1 MPGAH
6 IFTHELLEVC
16 TTCLC
21 GYSLPLSRYYYHPIL
36 PRSSPCLHPSLLR
49 LLHSL
54 GNQAFKAG
62 DYKKA
67 IEHYGEALKIDPS
80 AHTYWSNRSASY
92 AGLGDWE
99 NAANDASECLK
110 ANKNFVK
117 GYFRLALAQKNL
129 QRYEQALETIT
140 RGLQVDFGNNDLKS
154 MRKEVEDGVRLQKVA
169 SYIDTAKQQF
179 MNKEY
184 SACLST
190 IDSGL
195 RIDAGNSSLVDLQ
208 KKVQPMWEKEERT
221 RKAGLSPVEKMKE
234 EGDAYYKSANFEAAI
249 QQYTKTLNKI
259 DDKSK
264 NKGARGRGERVLVTL
279 CHEGQWDISSDFLV
293 PFTKQARKSPSR
305 YSRIAQ
311 PATSSSPTLTG
322 SSPIAPAS
330 WKSSPMMSNP
340 S

>member
-1 MPGAH
+1 MPPAQD
-6 IFTHELLEVC
+6 F
-16 TTCLC
+16 
-21 GYSLPLSRYYYHPIL
+21 
-36 PRSSPCLHPSLLR
+36 LHPFATT
-49 LLHSL
+49 HYTDTMPIPAAEEKKNL

-110 ANKNFVK
+110 ANKIFVK

-259 DDKSK
+259 DDKSSEIALK
-264 NKGARGRGERVLVTL
+264 VFSNRAACYKQLSNFDGVISDCTSVMEVKPDDVKSLLRRAQAFEAVERYKMALQDVRTL
-279 CHEGQWDISSDFLV
+279 LALPMDVVGPSNTSIANGLQHRLNRVIQKLREG
-293 PFTKQARKSPSR
+293 
-305 YSRIAQ
+305 
-311 PATSSSPTLTG
+311 
-322 SSPIAPAS
+322 
-330 WKSSPMMSNP
+330 
-340 S
+340 